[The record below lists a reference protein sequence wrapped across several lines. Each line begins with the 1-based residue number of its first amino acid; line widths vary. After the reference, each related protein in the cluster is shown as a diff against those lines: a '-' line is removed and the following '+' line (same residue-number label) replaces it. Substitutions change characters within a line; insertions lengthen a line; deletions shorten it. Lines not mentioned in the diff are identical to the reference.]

1 MYIVHLH
8 LLLRRNKMGGKMEEN
23 QVARESPTKLRDRS
37 ASISYYLIS
46 YSRTTLSYYESS
58 EEGEGRKGK

>member
-1 MYIVHLH
+1 
-8 LLLRRNKMGGKMEEN
+8 MEEN